1 MRRSIL
7 KRGALDMR
15 LVESMP
21 TWSLIEYTWRQW
33 RGQALTW
40 WGRLSQADWDE
51 INGSREKLL
60 ELLQLKYGWSREE
73 AERQVQVRFDEYGSF
88 FR

>member
-1 MRRSIL
+1 
-7 KRGALDMR
+7 
-15 LVESMP
+15 MP
-21 TWSLIEYTWRQW
+21 SWSLIEYTWRQW

-51 INGSREKLL
+51 VNGSREKLL